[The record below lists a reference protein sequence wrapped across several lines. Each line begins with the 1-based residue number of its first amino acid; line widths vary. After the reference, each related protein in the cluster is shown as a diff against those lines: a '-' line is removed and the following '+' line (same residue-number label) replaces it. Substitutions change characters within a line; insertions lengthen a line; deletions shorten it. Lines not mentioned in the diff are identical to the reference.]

1 MEVTMPWFLDGNAGT
16 LANNFFLGTL
26 DNAPLVIK
34 TNVPLSTT
42 PSYTPPAAPLQ
53 GEVMRV
59 TPSSTTARGRV
70 GIGTSQPEAPLHV
83 AVDGISI
90 QQSSQLD
97 VAVKGGS
104 GDNGDG
110 GSAGVFGFA
119 SGPNSNGVVGEAN
132 NGQNAYGVW
141 GMSASGFAGNFDGR
155 VRVLGDLT
163 VLNGNVGIET
173 TTNPTQKLQL
183 DSGNVLLPN
192 ANLGIDGNLYFGGTT
207 DTGQFGMRL
216 FGGRVNPGPNEIHAG
231 FIDVK
236 TDVNSDGLRIR
247 VDTNNGGTERMRITA
262 QGRVGIGVAAP
273 GFPLDVAGQA
283 HATSFPTSSD
293 VKLKT
298 NVKQLSNVLEKVDKI
313 RAVSFEWNKEYESL
327 GRSTGRTEIGVIGQ
341 EVEAVFPELVTEWG
355 DEKYKAVDYGRLAGV
370 LIEAVKELKAQVKEM
385 KAQNEALQSRFEA
398 LERA

>member
-1 MEVTMPWFLDGNAGT
+1 MPWFLDGNAGT

-34 TNVPLSTT
+34 TNAPLSTT

-53 GEVMRV
+53 GEVMRF
-59 TPSSTTARGRV
+59 TPSSTTGRGRV
-70 GIGTSQPEAPLHV
+70 GIGTTQPESLLHV
-83 AVDGISI
+83 AVLGTSI
-90 QQSSQLD
+90 QQSNPLD
-97 VAVKGGS
+97 VAVKGVS
-104 GDNGDG
+104 GDNGG
-110 GSAGVFGFA
+110 PGAAGVFGYA

-132 NGQNAYGVW
+132 NGQGACGVW
-141 GMSASGFAGNFDGR
+141 GISANGFAGKFDGR
-155 VRVLGDLT
+155 VEVSGDLT
-163 VLNGNVGIET
+163 MGSGLTVE
-173 TTNPTQKLQL
+173 
-183 DSGNVLLPN
+183 SGNVLLPD

-216 FGGRVNPGPNEIHAG
+216 FGGRVNPGPDEIHAG

-247 VDTNNGGTERMRITA
+247 VDANNGRTERMRITA
-262 QGRVGIGVAAP
+262 QGNVGIGVAAP
-273 GFPLDVAGQA
+273 GFRLDVAGQA

-293 VKLKT
+293 AKLKT
-298 NVKQLSNVLEKVDKI
+298 NVKQLKNVLEKVDRI
-313 RAVSFEWNKEYESL
+313 RAVSFEWNEEYESL

-370 LIEAVKELKAQVKEM
+370 LIEAVKELKAQVEEL
-385 KAQNEALQSRFEA
+385 KAQNEAWQSRSEA